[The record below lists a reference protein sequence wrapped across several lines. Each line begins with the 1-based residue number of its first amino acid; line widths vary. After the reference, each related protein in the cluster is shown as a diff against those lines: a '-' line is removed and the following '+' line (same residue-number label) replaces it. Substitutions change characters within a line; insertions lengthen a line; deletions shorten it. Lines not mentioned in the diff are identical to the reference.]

1 MSQQTDSSGS
11 SSKSVSIASG
21 SLLLIG
27 VMLWFFTSGLKTDL
41 NNLRKEV
48 GELKAMLESQSK
60 DLATIQSKLGEV
72 PQAEPEND
80 GN

>member
-1 MSQQTDSSGS
+1 MAEQSESSGS
-11 SSKSVSIASG
+11 NSKSVSIAGG
-21 SLLLIG
+21 SLFLIG

-60 DLATIQSKLGEV
+60 DLAAIQARLGFV
-72 PQAEPEND
+72 PQAEPENA